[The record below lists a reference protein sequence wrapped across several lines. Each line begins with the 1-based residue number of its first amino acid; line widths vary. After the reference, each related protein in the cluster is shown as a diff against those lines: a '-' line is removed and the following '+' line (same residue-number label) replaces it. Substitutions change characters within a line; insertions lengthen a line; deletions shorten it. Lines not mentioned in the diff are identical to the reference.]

1 MTQATPLLQIKGLK
15 ASFQGLEG
23 SKPVLK
29 GIDLHLHT
37 NEVLALVGESGSG
50 KSVTALSIPRLFD
63 PQLLNYEQG
72 SILFQSQSLGMLDL
86 LQSSEQLL
94 LELRG
99 KEIGVIFQ
107 EPMTSLNPVFTCGE
121 QIAEVL
127 KKHLEMNEKSAKAK
141 TLALFEQVK
150 LPNPLQIH
158 SKYPHQLSG
167 GQKQRVMIAM
177 AISCNPKLL
186 ICDEPTT
193 ALDAT
198 VQKNILELIR
208 EIQLNSGLGVLFI
221 THDLGLVDSFAD
233 RVVVMQKGEIIE
245 SGTVN
250 QVLHAPSNAYT
261 KSLLQCRPALYKK
274 GQRLPSSLSTES
286 NFNKEAQENLPQ
298 NIASETLPSNS
309 SLLVRVENLH
319 ISYPTKASAIFGKEG
334 KQLAVENLHFDIL
347 KGETLGLVGESGSG
361 KSTVGK
367 ALAGLIDPDSGNIQ
381 FFSKTLDGKS
391 DTIKARSRKVQLVF
405 QDPFSSLNPKMTV
418 EEALMEPMKVHGMHA
433 SKKEMQWQLERLM
446 SKVQLMPEHLK
457 RYPHE
462 FSGGQRQRI
471 VIARALVLQPE
482 LLICDESVSAL
493 DVSVQAQ
500 VLNLLNDLKREF
512 KLTLVF
518 ISHDLSVIRYMSDR
532 IMVLQKGKLEE
543 LGPAETVCSNPS
555 SLYTRQLL
563 AAMPSL

>member
-1 MTQATPLLQIKGLK
+1 MNTTSPLLQINNLK
-15 ASFQGLEG
+15 ATFRGIQG

-29 GIDLHLHT
+29 GINLQLRS

-63 PQLLNYEQG
+63 KSLLHYEEG
-72 SILFQSQSLGMLDL
+72 SILFQSKNLGELEL
-86 LQSSEQLL
+86 LQASDQQLL
-94 LELRG
+94 GVRG
-99 KEIGVIFQ
+99 SEIGVIFQ
-107 EPMTSLNPVFTCGE
+107 EPMTSLNPVFSCGE

-127 KKHLEMNEKSAKAK
+127 KKHKGLSNQMAK
-141 TLALFEQVK
+141 TQVLNLFEQVK
-150 LPNPLQIH
+150 LPNPGQLYA
-158 SKYPHQLSG
+158 KFPHELSG

-177 AISCNPKLL
+177 AISCNPSLL

-208 EIQLNSGLGVLFI
+208 EIQVSSGLGVLFI
-221 THDLGLVDSFAD
+221 THDLGIVASFAD
-233 RVVVMQKGEIIE
+233 RVAVMKQGEIVE
-245 SGTVN
+245 TGST
-250 QVLHAPSNAYT
+250 QKVLHHPSHEYT
-261 KSLLQCRPALYKK
+261 KSLLLCSPALYKK
-274 GQRLPSSLSTES
+274 GNRLPTIEVAATNNRKQLLQIPPVTQSASTS
-286 NFNKEAQENLPQ
+286 TFDAGW
-298 NIASETLPSNS
+298 
-309 SLLVRVENLH
+309 LVRVKNLH
-319 ISYPTKASAIFGKEG
+319 ISYAAKATSIFAKAGKHVAI
-334 KQLAVENLHFDIL
+334 ENLNFEII

-367 ALAGLIDPDSGNIQ
+367 ALAGLIQPDSGDIEFGTQDPAKLTQKLANS
-381 FFSKTLDGKS
+381 SKR
-391 DTIKARSRKVQLVF
+391 IQLVF

-418 EEALMEPMKVHGMHA
+418 EDALMEPMLVHRLFN
-433 SKKEMQWQLERLM
+433 SKKEMRLRM
-446 SKVQLMPEHLK
+446 EHLMNKVQLLPEHLN

-500 VLNLLNDLKREF
+500 VLNLLNDLKQEF
-512 KLTLVF
+512 NLTLVF

-532 IMVLQKGKLEE
+532 IMVLHKGKLEE
-543 LGPAETVCSNPS
+543 LGPAETVCTQPS
-555 SLYTRQLL
+555 SLYTKQLL
-563 AAMPSL
+563 AAMPSI

>member
-50 KSVTALSIPRLFD
+50 KSVTALSIPKLFD
-63 PQLLNYEQG
+63 PRLLLYEQG
-72 SILFQSQSLGMLDL
+72 AILFQSQSLGMLNL
-86 LQSSEQLL
+86 LHSSEQQLL
-94 LELRG
+94 KLRG

-107 EPMTSLNPVFTCGE
+107 EPMTSLNPVFSCGE

-127 KKHLEMNEKSAKAK
+127 KIHLDMTGKSAKAK

-150 LPNPLQIH
+150 LPNPLQIY

-208 EIQLNSGLGVLFI
+208 EIQFNSGLGVLFI
-221 THDLGLVDSFAD
+221 THDLGLVDHFAD
-233 RVVVMQKGEIIE
+233 RVVVMQKGEIVE
-245 SGTVN
+245 SGTAN
-250 QVLHAPSNAYT
+250 QVLHAPTNAYT

-274 GQRLPSSLSTES
+274 GQRLPSSQSLES
-286 NFNKEAQENLPQ
+286 NFKKVTQETFTQNLV
-298 NIASETLPSNS
+298 SETLPSDS
-309 SLLVRVENLH
+309 SLLVRVENLY
-319 ISYPTKASAIFGKEG
+319 ISYPAKAPSIFGKEG
-334 KQLAVENLHFDIL
+334 KQLAVENLHFDII

-367 ALAGLIDPDSGNIQ
+367 ALAGLINPDSGKIQ
-381 FFSKTLDGKS
+381 FFSKTFDGKY

-405 QDPFSSLNPKMTV
+405 QDPFSSLNPKMSV
-418 EEALMEPMKVHGMHA
+418 EEALMEPMKVHGIHP
-433 SKKEMQWQLERLM
+433 SKKEMQWQLEQLM
-446 SKVQLMPEHLK
+446 FKVQLLPEHLK

-543 LGPAETVCSNPS
+543 LGPAETVCTNPS
-555 SLYTRQLL
+555 SSYTKQLL